1 MMDILISQ
9 LSDPFRIGLIVALM
23 VTALRTRSATGMLI
37 PLGAGVLFI
46 AVMLPSTMGLPEG
59 ADLVTAVG
67 IGAVA
72 NSVLL
77 SVALLGWLVY
87 DRFIAKR

>member
-1 MMDILISQ
+1 MTDILISQ
-9 LSDPFRIGLIVALM
+9 LTDPFRIGLIVALL
-23 VTALRTRSATGMLI
+23 VTALRTRLATGMLI

-46 AVMLPSTMGLPEG
+46 AVMLPSTMGLPAG

-72 NSVLL
+72 NAILL
-77 SVALLGWLVY
+77 GVALLGWLVY
-87 DRFIAKR
+87 DRFVARR

>member
-1 MMDILISQ
+1 MTDILISQ
-9 LSDPFRIGLIVALM
+9 LTDPFRIGLIVALL
-23 VTALRTRSATGMLI
+23 VTALRTRLATGMLI

-46 AVMLPSTMGLPEG
+46 AVMLPSTMGLPAG

-72 NSVLL
+72 NAMLL
-77 SVALLGWLVY
+77 GVALLGWLVY
-87 DRFIAKR
+87 DRFIARR